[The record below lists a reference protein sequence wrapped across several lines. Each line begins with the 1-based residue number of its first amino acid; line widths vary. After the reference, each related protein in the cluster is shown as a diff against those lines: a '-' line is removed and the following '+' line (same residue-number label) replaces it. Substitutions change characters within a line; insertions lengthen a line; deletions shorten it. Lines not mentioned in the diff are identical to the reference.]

1 MIGEKLR
8 QHRKRFG
15 YTLQEL
21 SKKTNLSVG
30 YLSNIERD
38 AASPTLE
45 TLEILCNALRIDV
58 VELLR
63 SDRSPSPLMKKSER
77 RRVYADRDGVLENVV
92 VENDLY
98 RCTCYTMRPE
108 FRDPITVP
116 AGDSG
121 GILCYVLSGELELTM
136 DGTTYHME
144 EGDTIF
150 IGPHTPHSFRQLGD
164 KQNVTLW
171 FYSSGL
177 RI

>member
-1 MIGEKLR
+1 MLGEKLR

-38 AASPTLE
+38 ATSPTVA
-45 TLEILCNALRIDV
+45 TLDILCNALRIDI

-63 SDRSPSPLMKKSER
+63 ADRSPSPLLKKAER
-77 RRVYADRDGVLENVV
+77 RRVYADQDGVLENILA
-92 VENDLY
+92 ENDLY

-108 FRDPITVP
+108 FRDSVTLP
-116 AGDSG
+116 AGDSD
-121 GILCYVLSGELELTM
+121 GIVCYLLSGELEMTM
-136 DGTTYHME
+136 NDTVYVME

-150 IGPHTPHSFRQLGD
+150 IPPHTAHSFRQLGD

-171 FYSSGL
+171 FYTSGL
-177 RI
+177 RT

>member
-1 MIGEKLR
+1 MLGEKIR

-38 AASPTLE
+38 ATSPTVA
-45 TLEILCNALRIDV
+45 TLDILCNALRIDI

-63 SDRSPSPLMKKSER
+63 SDRSPAPLLKKADR
-77 RRVYADRDGVLENVV
+77 RRVYADHDGVLENIV

-108 FRDPITVP
+108 FRDAISLP

-121 GILCYVLSGELELTM
+121 GIVCYLLSGELELHMNDTV
-136 DGTTYHME
+136 YHME
-144 EGDTIF
+144 EGDTF
-150 IGPHTPHSFRQLGD
+150 FVPPHTAHSFRQLGT

-177 RI
+177 RT